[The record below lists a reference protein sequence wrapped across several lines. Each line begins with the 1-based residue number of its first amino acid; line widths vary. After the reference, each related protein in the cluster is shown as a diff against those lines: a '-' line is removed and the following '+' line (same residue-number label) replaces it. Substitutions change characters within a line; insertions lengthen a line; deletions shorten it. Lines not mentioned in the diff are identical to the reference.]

1 MIKIGLRVIKTAIG
15 GTVAI
20 VLAQVLGL
28 SYPYA
33 AAIITL
39 LSIQDTRRKSFDVV
53 NQRLKATVL
62 SLTIGSV
69 MFLVFGFNAVAFGLS
84 LLCFIPLAVKFNA
97 SEGISTSAVL
107 VTHLLGEGFI
117 SGALLLNEVALMVVG
132 TGVALIVNTYMPKML
147 GRITDDQDQIEE
159 QFQTIVGYLVDKIHR
174 HTNDEVNEQ
183 KLFSSV
189 KDLLE
194 GAKTR
199 ANKDQENYVLIEVSY
214 YAQYMEMRFLQ
225 FDVLARLSQ
234 ILDKVKLNSKQ
245 ETILANLTEQFT
257 RNLHDANNTVD
268 SIAESDKIMDEF
280 QNQPLPQTREEFV
293 NQTLIFQYLNEFHH
307 LLDINKNFFDNLRP
321 EEKVLTQALVIKESI
336 SFIEKIAIIKNA
348 KKFKKNLKYCYQKQ
362 LPITDPKVQELI
374 GVWNKFTIEVQIH
387 DMLEEIEVM
396 SKELNLGR
404 RNDETDLQEYFK
416 KIIKE
421 SNKMY

>member
-1 MIKIGLRVIKTAIG
+1 MRVIKTAIG
-15 GTVAI
+15 ASIAI
-20 VLAQVLGL
+20 FLAQALGL
-28 SYPYA
+28 DYPYS
-33 AAIITL
+33 AAIIAL

-53 NQRLKATVL
+53 KQRLKATVL
-62 SLTIGSV
+62 SLVIGSV
-69 MFLVFGFNAVAFGLS
+69 MFLVFGFNVVAFGLS
-84 LLCFIPLAVKFNA
+84 LLCFIPLTVKFNA

-132 TGVALIVNTYMPKML
+132 TGVALMVNAYMPNML
-147 GRITDDQDQIEE
+147 RQIADDQEQIEE
-159 QFQTIVGYLVDKIHR
+159 QFQRIVGYLTDKIR
-174 HTNDEVNEQ
+174 RQVSNEVNEQ

-194 GAKTR
+194 GAKMR
-199 ANKDQENYVLIEVSY
+199 ANKNQENYVLIELSY

-225 FDVLARLSQ
+225 FDVLVRLSQ

-245 ETILANLTEQFT
+245 ETILANLTEKFT
-257 RNLHDANNTVD
+257 HNVHDANNTVD
-268 SIAESDKIMDEF
+268 SIAESEKITDEF

-307 LLDINKNFFDNLRP
+307 LLDINKSFFDNLRP
-321 EEKVLTQALVIKESI
+321 EEKVLTQALVIKESV
-336 SFIEKIAIIKNA
+336 SFNKKIAIIKNA

-374 GVWNKFTIEVQIH
+374 SIWNKLTIQIQIH
-387 DMLEEIEVM
+387 DMLEEIEAM
-396 SKELNLGR
+396 SKELNLER
-404 RNDETDLQEYFK
+404 CNDETDLQEYFK
-416 KIIKE
+416 NIIKE
-421 SNKMY
+421 SNKM

>member
-1 MIKIGLRVIKTAIG
+1 MRVIKTAIG
-15 GTVAI
+15 AAIAI
-20 VLAQVLGL
+20 VLAQALGL
-28 SYPYA
+28 DYPYS
-33 AAIITL
+33 AAIIAL

-53 NQRLKATVL
+53 KQRLKSTVL
-62 SLTIGSV
+62 SLVIGSI
-69 MFLVFGFNAVAFGLS
+69 MFLVFGFNVVAFGLS
-84 LLCFIPLAVKFNA
+84 LLCFIPLTVKFNA

-132 TGVALIVNTYMPKML
+132 TGVALMVNAYMPNML
-147 GRITDDQDQIEE
+147 RQIADDQNQIEE
-159 QFQTIVGYLVDKIHR
+159 QFQKIIVYLTDKIR
-174 HTNDEVNEQ
+174 RQVSDEANEQ

-189 KDLLE
+189 KDLLQ
-194 GAKTR
+194 GAKMR
-199 ANKDQENYVLIEVSY
+199 ANKNQENYVLIELSY

-225 FDVLARLSQ
+225 FDVLVRLSQ

-257 RNLHDANNTVD
+257 HNVHDANNTVD
-268 SIAESDKIMDEF
+268 SIAESEKITDKF

-321 EEKVLTQALVIKESI
+321 EEKILTQALVIKESV
-336 SFIEKIAIIKNA
+336 SFNKKIAIIKNV

-374 GVWNKFTIEVQIH
+374 GVWNKLTIEIQIH
-387 DMLEEIEVM
+387 DILEEIEAM

-404 RNDETDLQEYFK
+404 CSDETDLQEYFK
-416 KIIKE
+416 KTIKE
-421 SNKMY
+421 SNKV

>member
-1 MIKIGLRVIKTAIG
+1 MIKIGMRVIKTAIG

-69 MFLVFGFNAVAFGLS
+69 MFLVFGFNAVSFGLS

-107 VTHLLGEGFI
+107 VTHLLGEGFV
-117 SGALLLNEVALMVVG
+117 SWDLLLNEALLMVVG
-132 TGVALIVNTYMPKML
+132 TGVALIVNAYMPKML
-147 GRITDDQDQIEE
+147 RRITDDQDEIEK
-159 QFQTIVGYLVDKIHR
+159 QFQNIVDYLVDKIYI
-174 HTNDEVNEQ
+174 HTNDEVSEQ

-199 ANKDQENYVLIEVSY
+199 ANKDQENYVFLEISY

-234 ILDKVKLNSKQ
+234 ILAKVKLNSQQ
-245 ETILANLTEQFT
+245 ETILANLTKQFS
-257 RNLHDANNTVD
+257 RNLHDANNTAY
-268 SIAESDKIMDEF
+268 SIEQSDKIMDEF
-280 QNQPLPQTREEFV
+280 KNQPLPKTREEFV

-307 LLDINKNFFDNLRP
+307 LLDINKTFFDNLRA
-321 EEKVLTQALVIKESI
+321 EEKVLTQALVIKENI
-336 SFIEKIAIIKNA
+336 SFVEKIAIIKNA

-362 LPITDPKVQELI
+362 LPITDSKVQELI
-374 GVWNKFTIEVQIH
+374 GDWNKLTIEVQIY
-387 DMLEEIEVM
+387 DVLEEIKTM
-396 SKELNLGR
+396 SKELNLR
-404 RNDETDLQEYFK
+404 RCNEETDLQEYFK
-416 KIIKE
+416 EIIKE
-421 SNKMY
+421 SNKKN

>member
-1 MIKIGLRVIKTAIG
+1 MIKIGMRVIKTAIG
-15 GTVAI
+15 AAIAI
-20 VLAQVLGL
+20 VLAQALGL
-28 SYPYA
+28 DYPYS
-33 AAIITL
+33 AAIIAL

-53 NQRLKATVL
+53 KQRLKSTVL
-62 SLTIGSV
+62 SLVIGSI
-69 MFLVFGFNAVAFGLS
+69 MFLVFGFNVVAFGLS
-84 LLCFIPLAVKFNA
+84 LLCFIPLTVKFNA

-132 TGVALIVNTYMPKML
+132 TGVALMVNAYMPNML
-147 GRITDDQDQIEE
+147 RQIADDQNQIEE
-159 QFQTIVGYLVDKIHR
+159 QFQKIIVYLTDKIR
-174 HTNDEVNEQ
+174 RQVSDEANEQ

-189 KDLLE
+189 KDLLQ
-194 GAKTR
+194 GAKMR
-199 ANKDQENYVLIEVSY
+199 ANKNQENYVLIELSY

-225 FDVLARLSQ
+225 FDVLVRLSQ

-257 RNLHDANNTVD
+257 HNVHDANNTVD
-268 SIAESDKIMDEF
+268 SIAESEKITDKF

-321 EEKVLTQALVIKESI
+321 EEKILTQALVIKESV
-336 SFIEKIAIIKNA
+336 SFNKKIAIIKNV

-374 GVWNKFTIEVQIH
+374 GVWNKLTIEIQIH
-387 DMLEEIEVM
+387 DILEEIEAM

-404 RNDETDLQEYFK
+404 CNDETDLQEYFK
-416 KIIKE
+416 KTIKE
-421 SNKMY
+421 SNKV

>member
-1 MIKIGLRVIKTAIG
+1 MRVIKTAIG
-15 GTVAI
+15 AAVAI
-20 VLAQVLGL
+20 VLAQALGL
-28 SYPYA
+28 DYPYS
-33 AAIITL
+33 AAIIAL

-53 NQRLKATVL
+53 KQRLKATVL
-62 SLTIGSV
+62 SLVIGSV
-69 MFLVFGFNAVAFGLS
+69 MFLVFGFNVVAFGLS
-84 LLCFIPLAVKFNA
+84 LLCFIPLTVKFNA

-132 TGVALIVNTYMPKML
+132 TGVALMVNAYMPNML
-147 GRITDDQDQIEE
+147 RQIADDQEQIEE
-159 QFQTIVGYLVDKIHR
+159 QFQRIVGYLTDKIR
-174 HTNDEVNEQ
+174 RQVSDEVNEQ

-199 ANKDQENYVLIEVSY
+199 ANKNQENYVLIELSY

-225 FDVLARLSQ
+225 FDVLVRLSQ
-234 ILDKVKLNSKQ
+234 ILDKVKLNSEQ
-245 ETILANLTEQFT
+245 ETILANLTEKFT
-257 RNLHDANNTVD
+257 HNVHDANNTVD
-268 SIAESDKIMDEF
+268 SIAESEKITDEF

-321 EEKVLTQALVIKESI
+321 EEKVLTQALVIKESV
-336 SFIEKIAIIKNA
+336 SFNKKIAIIKSA
-348 KKFKKNLKYCYQKQ
+348 KKFKKNLKYCYRKQ

-374 GVWNKFTIEVQIH
+374 GVWNKLTIEVQIH
-387 DMLEEIEVM
+387 DMLEEIEAM

-404 RNDETDLQEYFK
+404 RNIETDLQEYFK
-416 KIIKE
+416 KTIKE
-421 SNKMY
+421 SNKRY